1 MQNFARSLSA
11 LLRRHEPSAGPEL
24 EEVVLALASG
34 LEEGHVCLDTRLD
47 EAAGRAIPSLRK
59 MQQIVG
65 QPGEYKPLILDG
77 ERLYLGRY
85 WYYERAVESALRRLS
100 RPTDKQADATKLRGF
115 LKRVFP
121 EGVENNDQAFAAL
134 GAAVRNL
141 TIVSG
146 GPGTGKTTTVSR
158 ILALK
163 LMLRPPGS
171 RCVIKLAAPTGK
183 AADRLREAISRAK
196 AGMDLSEEEK
206 HLIPEEAFTIHRLLE
221 IRDNSGRPARNA
233 SNPVHADLLVLD
245 EASMIDLSLMT
256 RIVEA
261 LRPDAGLIL
270 LGDKDQLDAV
280 QPGSVFGELC
290 GEHGYSAGF
299 LSLAER
305 VLGERRPAT
314 DGRGGLSDS
323 LFILGK
329 SYRFGEDK
337 GIGQLARAVNG
348 GDEDGAIRILR
359 SDTSGELVWDEHIE
373 KTPGFFPEKAVAAW
387 LRPYFELVSSRAS
400 ERECFAAFGRFRLL
414 TPLRDGIGS
423 VQSLNDRVE
432 QWLREEGFVE
442 SGQLW
447 YPGKPVMVGE
457 NNYTLNLYNGDVG
470 ITMADHTGSLR
481 VVFPGEGGTFRE
493 FPPARL
499 PDHSLAYATTV
510 HKSQG
515 SEFDEVLLIL
525 PGGESPVLT
534 RNLLYTGITRA
545 RKRCT
550 ILGTEEVVRMGIRRR
565 PRRMSGLGERLQL
578 T

>member
-1 MQNFARSLSA
+1 MENFARSLST
-11 LLRRHEPSAGPEL
+11 LLRRLEPSAGTEL
-24 EEVVLALASG
+24 EDAVLALASG
-34 LEEGHVCLDTRLD
+34 LDEGHVCADIRLD
-47 EAAGRAIPSLRK
+47 ETVRRAIPSLRK
-59 MQQIVG
+59 MRQIVG
-65 QPGEYKPLILDG
+65 YPGEYKPLVLDG
-77 ERLYLGRY
+77 DRLYLGRY
-85 WYYERAVESALRRLS
+85 WHYEHVVESALRRLS
-100 RPTDKQADATKLRGF
+100 RRADTQVDAGRLHDC
-115 LKRVFP
+115 LQRVFP
-121 EGVENNDQAFAAL
+121 EGLENNDQAFAAL

-141 TIVSG
+141 TIISG

-163 LMLRPPGS
+163 LMLRPPGA
-171 RCVIKLAAPTGK
+171 RYVIKLAAPTGK
-183 AADRLREAISRAK
+183 AADRLREAIGRAK
-196 AGMDLSEEEK
+196 AGMDLSGEEK
-206 HLIPEEAFTIHRLLE
+206 HLIPEEAFTIHRLLG

-233 SNPVHADLLVLD
+233 ENPVHADLVVLD

-261 LRPDAGLIL
+261 LPPEAGLIL

-290 GEHGYSAGF
+290 GEHGYSAWF
-299 LSLAER
+299 LSLAEN
-305 VLGERRPAT
+305 VLGERRTAA
-314 DGRGGLSDS
+314 GGQGGLSDS

-337 GIGQLARAVNG
+337 GIGRLARAVTG
-348 GDEDGAIRILR
+348 GDDDEAIRILR
-359 SDTSGELVWDEHIE
+359 SDTSGELVWDERIE
-373 KTPGFFPEKAVAAW
+373 KTPGYFPEKAVAAW
-387 LRPYFELVSSRAS
+387 LRPYFALVSSRAP
-400 ERECFAAFGRFRLL
+400 EGECFQALNRFRLL
-414 TPLRDGIGS
+414 TPLRDGVGS

-432 QWLREEGFVE
+432 QWLRQEGFVE
-442 SGQLW
+442 GEQLW

-470 ITMADHTGSLR
+470 ITMADRGGSLR
-481 VVFPGEGGTFRE
+481 VVFPGEAGTFRE

-499 PDHSLAYATTV
+499 PVHDLAYATTV

-525 PGGESPVLT
+525 PEGESPVMT

-550 ILGTEEVVRMGIRRR
+550 ILGTEAMVRAGIRRK
-565 PRRMSGLGERLQL
+565 PRRMSGLGEKLQL